1 MIGKEAILQLHELS
15 IKTYGGS
22 HGLRDEGLLESAIGR
37 AYQTFG
43 GEDLYPTAIEKAAAI
58 FESLVINHPFVDGN
72 KRTGF
77 LGMYA
82 VLQMGG
88 IDLTAAQADAYTFTI
103 AVSTGEKKY
112 DDIVAWLK
120 NNTATL

>member
-1 MIGKEAILQLHELS
+1 MISKEAILQLHELS
-15 IKTYGGS
+15 IKVYGGS
-22 HGLRDEGLLESAIGR
+22 NGLRDEGLLESAIGR

-58 FESLVINHPFVDGN
+58 FESLIINHPFIDGN

-82 VLQMGG
+82 VLQLGG
-88 IDLTAAQADAYTFTI
+88 VDLIASQEEAYVFTI

-112 DDIVAWLK
+112 DDIVAWL
-120 NNTATL
+120 NANTADT

>member
-1 MIGKEAILQLHELS
+1 MISKEAILQLHDLS
-15 IKTYGGS
+15 IKAYGGS
-22 HGLRDEGLLESAIGR
+22 NGLRDQGLLESAIGR

-43 GEDLYPTAIEKAAAI
+43 GEDLYPTPIEKAAAL
-58 FESLVINHPFVDGN
+58 FESLIINHPFIDGN

-82 VLQMGG
+82 VLQ
-88 IDLTAAQADAYTFTI
+88 IACIELTASQADAYAFTI

-120 NNTATL
+120 ANTAAL